1 MLRSSAARALRQR
14 RRPPDGHPSAAGRS
28 RDTSRAWAD
37 HRPDPSASRWT
48 TVAGGQVRCLS
59 ALGGGDRGFLN
70 GGHGALLGNPSSLSL
85 GGDRPRSA
93 VPQPAATSSAQ
104 IRLDLGRIRPGHHDW
119 RRHGSTGTG
128 APSKE
133 AAASAAPIRTDEEI
147 KTDEEEK
154 SYKRLLEKTQKD
166 SQSQPVARRPQPPQE
181 ERGPSLP
188 RRLADG
194 LAYVLTSLLSILRA
208 TPSVL
213 WFYLTHPSDLRSKLG
228 EWKEL
233 AKAEAHHY
241 YMGSKLLWADI
252 RTARHIT
259 ARTLRGSTLSRRERK
274 QLIRTAT
281 DVFRLVPMS
290 VFVLIP
296 FMEIALPFA
305 LKLFPNMLPSTFQD
319 SLKEEE
325 KMKRELQ
332 TRISMAGFFQE

>member
-1 MLRSSAARALRQR
+1 MEAARLH
-14 RRPPDGHPSAAGRS
+14 GHRS
-28 RDTSRAWAD
+28 T
-37 HRPDPSASRWT
+37 
-48 TVAGGQVRCLS
+48 
-59 ALGGGDRGFLN
+59 
-70 GGHGALLGNPSSLSL
+70 
-85 GGDRPRSA
+85 SA
-93 VPQPAATSSAQ
+93 VVEGDCGVHRSDKKT
-104 IRLDLGRIRPGHHDW
+104 
-119 RRHGSTGTG
+119 
-128 APSKE
+128 
-133 AAASAAPIRTDEEI
+133 EEEEKI
-147 KTDEEEK
+147 KTEEEEK
-154 SYKRLLEKTQKD
+154 SYVRLIEKTQKD
-166 SQSQPVARRPQPPQE
+166 SQAATAPSAPLQE
-181 ERGPSLP
+181 EKSPSLP

-194 LAYVLTSLLSILRA
+194 LAYIMSSILSILRA

-213 WFYLTHPSDLRSKLG
+213 WFYLTHPSDLRSKLN

-252 RTARHIT
+252 RTARHIM

-296 FMEIALPFA
+296 FMEFALPFA
-305 LKLFPNMLPSTFQD
+305 LKIFPNMLPSTFQD

-332 TRISMAGFFQE
+332 TRISMADLQANATPLSSHGSTLKELAKEQKKVAQKKVDAAIDKDNSTDETRALAQEASAADFLEFLDKARKGEPLPPTSSSSSASTSRTT